1 MNLNQESITE
11 INLSKSHVCNIKL
24 HTPKQPMG
32 QREIK
37 ICTKDWNDRVSC
49 LAYIVNKFYMI

>member
-24 HTPKQPMG
+24 HTPKQPVG

-37 ICTKDWNDRVSC
+37 ICTNNCISC
-49 LAYIVNKFYMI
+49 